1 MREPKLY
8 LPAFF
13 SFFIHGLFFALSVML
28 INNNVKTKIDK
39 TYIVS
44 IVTDMTLSQAS
55 ENPSINQEVAPSKQ
69 KETMSPQPVVK
80 ETVRREP
87 AKKDDDKI
95 VQDRISEMIAKKR
108 IEKLVATRSN
118 IDLASSSKSSPI
130 ATNKRGSSTQ
140 GQSKGD
146 YLSLVRAKIMERW
159 VYPETIDKDLEA
171 IITIKIKKDGTVQ
184 LIGIE
189 KSSGNRLFDR
199 TALSAISSIQNLP
212 SPPEGIEELGIRF
225 KP

>member
-1 MREPKLY
+1 
-8 LPAFF
+8 
-13 SFFIHGLFFALSVML
+13 ML